1 MNSAFKH
8 SFKAW
13 CENVSLHQR
22 KDLRLKPSDPL
33 DPKLLARHIG
43 TEVWTP
49 ERVPNL
55 ERESLI
61 TLLSE
66 DPKSWSA
73 VTLHVGTKHLIII
86 NSTHSAPRRAS
97 NLMHE
102 LAHLLIGHKPARID
116 VSEDGLLMLNT
127 YSKRQEDEAH
137 WLAGCLLLPREA
149 LRAISKEMS
158 DLKTAARRYGVSPAM
173 LRYRMNVT
181 GNAPRK
187 AGYRAG

>member
-1 MNSAFKH
+1 MNSAFKY

-13 CENVSLHQR
+13 CENVSVRQR
-22 KDLRLKPSDPL
+22 KDLKLQPADPL
-33 DPKLLARHIG
+33 DPKLLARHLGAEI
-43 TEVWTP
+43 WTP

-55 ERESLI
+55 DRECLI

-73 VTLHVGTKHLIII
+73 VTLRIGPKHLIIV
-86 NSTHSAPRRAS
+86 NSTHSAARKAS

-102 LAHLLIGHKPARID
+102 LAHLLMGHKPARVD
-116 VSEDGLLMLNT
+116 VSEDGLLILNT
-127 YSKRQEDEAH
+127 FSKRQEDEAH

-149 LRAISKEMS
+149 LKTISRNAG
-158 DLKTAARRYGVSPAM
+158 DNLKAAARKYGVSLPM

-181 GNAPRK
+181 GSGVRK
-187 AGYRAG
+187 SS

>member
-1 MNSAFKH
+1 MSSAFRH

-13 CENVSLHQR
+13 CENVSLRQR
-22 KDLRLKPSDPL
+22 KELSLKPSDPL
-33 DPKLLARHIG
+33 DPKLLAKHIG

-49 ERVPNL
+49 DRVPNL

-66 DPKSWSA
+66 DPNSWSA
-73 VTLHVGTKHLIII
+73 VTLHIGTKHLVIV

-102 LAHLLIGHKPARID
+102 LSHLLIGHKPARVD
-116 VSEDGLLMLNT
+116 VTEDGLLMLNT

-149 LRAISKEMS
+149 LRAIYDESS
-158 DLKTAARRYGVSPAM
+158 DLKAAARKYGVSMAM

-181 GNAPRK
+181 GTAARK
-187 AGYRAG
+187 RE